1 MWQPVAD
8 LGYKERTATND
19 GAFLMGVFTKIK
31 TGWQRMFNNAGETLS
46 EEYIGKNAPK
56 RLRYGLYS
64 SAIVLVLLVVL
75 GIYWSN

>member
-1 MWQPVAD
+1 
-8 LGYKERTATND
+8 
-19 GAFLMGVFTKIK
+19 MGVFTKIK

-64 SAIVLVLLVVL
+64 SDIVLVLLVVL
-75 GIYWSN
+75 GIQSKRELPSIKQDYKQKVR

>member
-1 MWQPVAD
+1 
-8 LGYKERTATND
+8 
-19 GAFLMGVFTKIK
+19 MGVFTKIK

-64 SAIVLVLLVVL
+64 SAIVLVLLDEDCCTKAA
-75 GIYWSN
+75 SNTGTRCFCAVQQGSLPLS